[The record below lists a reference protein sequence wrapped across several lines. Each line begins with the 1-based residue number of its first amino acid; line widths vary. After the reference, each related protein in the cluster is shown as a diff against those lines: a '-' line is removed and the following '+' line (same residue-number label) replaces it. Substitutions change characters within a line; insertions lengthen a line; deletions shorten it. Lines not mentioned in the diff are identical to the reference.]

1 MRSVLF
7 LCQPLLAFS
16 GFEHCDDYCHHHW
29 QSESILTN
37 TYTIT
42 RNTLCGTS
50 RQARLLSFSI
60 TAILLCNLYVIVC
73 SAGFLTVGFVAFP
86 MPEVFPRHYWLF
98 HSIWHVCLAAGY
110 YELYAL
116 IEQDSHKGQTVQRA
130 NQKSVAKMKKK
141 DLSTMHNVASNSSL
155 ESSSELAT
163 LKHRV
168 APQVWSHAMH
178 TTVLR

>member
-1 MRSVLF
+1 M
-7 LCQPLLAFS
+7 
-16 GFEHCDDYCHHHW
+16 
-29 QSESILTN
+29 
-37 TYTIT
+37 
-42 RNTLCGTS
+42 
-50 RQARLLSFSI
+50 
-60 TAILLCNLYVIVC
+60 
-73 SAGFLTVGFVAFP
+73 GFVAFP

-130 NQKSVAKMKKK
+130 NQKSIAEMKKK

-178 TTVLR
+178 TNSFTMSQAEHYGVFFAMTCLFASEHAHIPLWQQFCGIHASLCACRPFRLSSAADFQTIL